1 MPISRQVVAL
11 VAIVAVGAG
20 FWFARDY
27 LPGVQAGSQKSA
39 KKSKKKRGSRGV
51 PVIVTQVTEANDN
64 TTIAAVGT
72 ARARKSVMIHAKS
85 DGVIM
90 DFHTKAGQRLSKGD
104 LIFQLDSR
112 QAELAAQIAGKKV
125 TEAERQFSRARR
137 LNRRK
142 VNSDARVADAEIAL
156 DRAKLEQLQA
166 KKVLSDLRIVA
177 PFSGIIG
184 LPKAE
189 AGDRVTSTTPIVSF
203 DMRRELLVEFQV
215 PERYSARIN
224 SGKAIAATTPSY
236 ERRKFSGRIEYID
249 SRVDPTSR
257 TVTVRAIIPNTDD
270 LLRPGMSFAVE
281 ISLPGK
287 AFAVVPELS
296 LQWRKGESYVWL
308 VRDKKAQK
316 TLVTT
321 VRRRNG
327 IVLVE
332 GGIAPKDLVVTEG
345 VQRLRN
351 GRKVVYDP
359 PPKDAPASQDPVQRT
374 ARDRDASKG

>member
-1 MPISRQVVAL
+1 MPIRLQAIAL

-20 FWFARDY
+20 MWFGRDL
-27 LPGVQAGSQKSA
+27 LPGVDKNAQKS
-39 KKSKKKRGSRGV
+39 SKKANKKNTKRGV
-51 PVIVTQVTEANDN
+51 PVIVTYVTQANDD

-72 ARARKSVMIHAKS
+72 ARARRSVMIRAKS

-90 DFHTKAGQRLSKGD
+90 DFRTKAGQRLSKGD
-104 LIFQLDSR
+104 LIFELDSR
-112 QAELAAQIAGKKV
+112 QAELAAEIAAKKV
-125 TEAERQFSRARR
+125 TEAERQLARVRR
-137 LNRRK
+137 LNKRK

-166 KKVLSDLRIVA
+166 KKVLSDLKIVA
-177 PFSGIIG
+177 PFSGIVG

-189 AGDRVTSTTPIVSF
+189 VGDRVTSTTPIVSF

-215 PERYSARIN
+215 PERYSARIK
-224 SGKAIAATTPSY
+224 SGKKIAATTPSY
-236 ERRKFSGRIEYID
+236 ERRKFSGHVEYID

-257 TVTVRAIIPNTDD
+257 TVAVRAIIPNTDD

-281 ISLPGK
+281 INLLGK
-287 AFAVVPELS
+287 GHAVVPELS

-308 VRDKKAQK
+308 VRDQKARK

-321 VRRRNG
+321 IRRRNG
-327 IVLVE
+327 IVLVD
-332 GGIAPKDLVVTEG
+332 GNISSRDLVVTEG
-345 VQRLRN
+345 VQRLRD
-351 GRKVVYDP
+351 GRKVFY
-359 PPKDAPASQDPVQRT
+359 DAPQIEPVETDPVKRS